1 MENASKALVI
11 GAGMLIA
18 LLVISL
24 LIMMF
29 NSIGL
34 FQSTKNKSDTS
45 EQIAE
50 FNMQFEAYNRE
61 DVLGIELVSLCN
73 KINDFNTKYEDDG
86 YTKITSNA
94 FTFVN
99 TEKGN
104 NNKKIT
110 SEFKGT
116 KFKCKSVKYDSTGR
130 VSQID
135 FEKVSK
141 EK

>member
-1 MENASKALVI
+1 MENASKALLI

-99 TEKGN
+99 TEKN
-104 NNKKIT
+104 NNNKIT

>member
-1 MENASKALVI
+1 MENASKALLI

-24 LIMMF
+24 LIMIFNNIGMF
-29 NSIGL
+29 E
-34 FQSTKNKSDTS
+34 STADKSKVS

-50 FNMQFEAYNRE
+50 FNMEFEAYNRE

-73 KINDFNTKYEDDG
+73 KINDFNTKYKEDG

-94 FTFVN
+94 FTFIN
-99 TEKGN
+99 TEKEKN
-104 NNKKIT
+104 NNNIT

-116 KFKCKSVKYDSTGR
+116 KFKCTGVKYDSTGR
-130 VSQID
+130 INKID
-135 FEKVSK
+135 FEKN
-141 EK
+141 